1 MYFLLKFKIIMKNK
15 ERQVVTFA
23 NKLKKIALKAL
34 SKGDYELSLSAI
46 SACGFL
52 YYSWNQFY
60 RDSVLEEYLNII
72 SNQLV
77 LPSFSRNEVN
87 KDVVLFYD
95 SFGGDVR
102 GLTIIYLKTLC
113 ELGYNVIY
121 VSPLKYKDKQPIL
134 NKTLNN
140 YNVKYE
146 YVNRNNYKET
156 VDVFTAIINKYR
168 PYSIFMHLLPNDTA
182 AITVLNAYKDVIKR
196 YQINLTDHAF
206 WLGLNAFDFCI
217 EFRTLGAT
225 ISNKYRGIDC
235 KKIILNPYYPYIDKN
250 LPFKGF
256 PSEISNKKVIFSG
269 GALYKILGDEEQLYF
284 KIVELLLLNNPNVA
298 FVYATN
304 DKSATSYFKHIIDKF
319 PNRCIVIRERNDLF
333 QVLKHSVLYLNTYPL
348 SGGLMTQYAAIAGK
362 LPLTLNQK
370 NSESLD
376 GILIDNE
383 SLGVEFL
390 DYLQL
395 IEEANKLLN
404 DEGYRLQREA
414 LLNNAVISEEKF
426 RHSLSGILENNS
438 EYTVNVN
445 GEISLEDF
453 RQNYIR
459 NFSINSI
466 KHSQVLKNWKCLSIY
481 FPLSFIGASFNFLFN
496 LFKKIIVK

>member
-1 MYFLLKFKIIMKNK
+1 MKDK

-34 SKGDYELSLSAI
+34 STGDYDLSLSAI

-60 RDSVLEEYLNII
+60 KDSVLEEYLNII
-72 SNQLV
+72 SKQLV
-77 LPSFSRNEVN
+77 IPSFSKNEVSEG
-87 KDVVLFYD
+87 VVLFYD
-95 SFGGDVR
+95 SFGGDAR
-102 GLTIIYLKTLC
+102 GLTLIYVKTLC
-113 ELGYNVIY
+113 ELGYHVIY

-134 NKTLNN
+134 KKTLSN

-156 VDVFTAIINKYR
+156 VDIFTAIINKYR
-168 PYSIFMHLLPNDTA
+168 PYNIFMHLLPNDTA
-182 AITVLNAYKDVIKR
+182 AITVLNAYKDVITR

-217 EFRTLGAT
+217 EFRTFGAT

-235 KKIILNPYYPYIDKN
+235 KKIILNPYYPYVDKN
-250 LPFKGF
+250 LPFEGF
-256 PSEISNKKVIFSG
+256 PSEISNKQVIFSG

-284 KIVELLLLNNPNVA
+284 KIVELLLLNNPNVV

-319 PNRCIVIRERNDLF
+319 PNRCIVIRERKDLF
-333 QVLKHSVLYLNTYPL
+333 QILKHSVLYLNTYPMN
-348 SGGLMTQYAAIAGK
+348 GGLMTQYAAIAGR

-370 NSESLD
+370 NSGGLD
-376 GILIDNE
+376 GILIDND
-383 SLGVEFL
+383 SLGVEFF

-404 DEGYRLQREA
+404 DEGYRLQRES
-414 LLNNAVISEEKF
+414 LLNNAVINEEKF
-426 RHSLSGILENNS
+426 RQSLLGILENNHS

-445 GEISLEDF
+445 DEIPLEDF
-453 RQNYIR
+453 RRNYVR
-459 NFSINSI
+459 NFSINRI
-466 KHSQVLKNWKCLSIY
+466 KYGQLLKNRKYLSTY
-481 FPLSFIGASFNFLFN
+481 FPLSFIGASFNFLF
-496 LFKKIIVK
+496 KKIIVR